1 MFPLDFLLVG
11 IGGAVGAVCR
21 YRLTGL
27 VDARGSGR
35 FPWGTL
41 AVNTSGA
48 LLLGIL
54 AGGLQVSQPEAETG
68 AAWVL
73 LAVGVLGS
81 YTTVSSFSLQ
91 TFALL
96 RSGETGRAM
105 ANTGLSFALCIAAA
119 ALGWVGSAAFLAHGG

>member
-1 MFPLDFLLVG
+1 MFPIDFLLVG
-11 IGGAVGAVCR
+11 IGGAVGAACR
-21 YRLTGL
+21 YWLTGL
-27 VDARGSGR
+27 VDARGSGT

-54 AGGLQVSQPEAETG
+54 AGGLQVSQPEAEAG
-68 AAWVL
+68 AAWIL

-91 TFALL
+91 TFTLL
-96 RSGETGRAM
+96 RSGETARAV
-105 ANTGLSFALCIAAA
+105 ANTGLSFGLCIAAA
-119 ALGWVGSAAFLAHGG
+119 ALGWVGGMVFLGHGG